1 MLLKEVK
8 LIQNQNDRQFPFTL
22 PILRDFH
29 KLSFKKPIT
38 ILVGENGSG
47 KSTFLEGIA
56 ASSDLPVAGGV
67 ELSQD
72 KEMDHAQTLAKAL
85 KLTWMQKT
93 KNGFF
98 LRAEDFISFV
108 RRIKQM
114 KQEAEEEL
122 RNIEEEY
129 KNKSAFAKGLASMPH
144 ARTIAELKH
153 LYDEGLDVRSH
164 GESYLDYFQA
174 RVRPNGLYLLDEPE
188 TPLSPMRQ
196 LSLISIILDAVKQ
209 GSQFIIITHSPI
221 IMALPDADIYS
232 FDVHPPQL
240 IQYEE
245 IEHVQIT
252 KNFLDSP
259 QSFLRHL

>member
-1 MLLKEVK
+1 MILKEVK
-8 LIQNQNDRQFPFTL
+8 LLKNINNRQFPFTL
-22 PILRDFH
+22 PIMRDFNQ
-29 KLSFKKPIT
+29 LSFKKPIT

-56 ASSDLPVAGGV
+56 ASSDLPIAGGI
-67 ELSQD
+67 EISQD
-72 KEMDHAQTLAKAL
+72 KELEHAQILAEAF
-85 KLTWMQKT
+85 KLSWMQKT

-108 RRIKQM
+108 RRIKSM
-114 KQEAEEEL
+114 KQDAEEEL
-122 RNIEEEY
+122 RNIEIEY
-129 KNKSAFAKGLASMPH
+129 TNKSAFAKGLASMPH
-144 ARTIAELKH
+144 ARTLTELNK
-153 LYDEGLDVRSH
+153 LYNEGLDVRSH
-164 GESYLDYFQA
+164 GESFLDYFQA
-174 RVRPNGLYLLDEPE
+174 RIRPNGLYLLDEPE

-196 LSLISIILDAVKQ
+196 LSLISIILEAVKED
-209 GSQFIIITHSPI
+209 SQFIIITHSPI
-221 IMALPDADIYS
+221 LMALPEAEIYS

-240 IQYEE
+240 IQYED